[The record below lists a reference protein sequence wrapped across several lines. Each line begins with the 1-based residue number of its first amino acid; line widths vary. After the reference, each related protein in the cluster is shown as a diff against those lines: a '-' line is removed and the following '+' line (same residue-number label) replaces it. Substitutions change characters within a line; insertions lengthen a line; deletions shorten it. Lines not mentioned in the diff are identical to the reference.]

1 MSLEIILENVR
12 VSRGGVPILDGVS
25 WRLPPGGR
33 AVLIGGNGA
42 GKSTLLRLARGEIW
56 PDQLPGG
63 HLAGE
68 RLYLVDG
75 HATPSPLEARTRIG
89 LAGSDLR
96 DLYRRRGWNVS
107 GWLVVV
113 SGLTDSPLPSGQVGE
128 SERTAALDTLDGL
141 GLSSL
146 AYRPFLE
153 LSQGQA
159 QAVLLARAMVREPE
173 WLFLDEA
180 TDGLDAQAR
189 RLLHKVLARLA
200 GRGVGLAAA
209 THQPAGLPDLDFEAL
224 VLEGGKTVFGG
235 SLAEAAKR
243 FSRSGRRARL
253 TPEGAPVPGVSPKAA
268 LPSRE
273 EALRAAGGP
282 ASCVPGAD
290 MSGQSEPAPAL
301 VTIRDACVLLSGRE
315 ALHGLTWSLSPGENW
330 VVVGRNGAG
339 KSTFLKLLAGDLYAA
354 SGCVDRFGLAEPVSL
369 WDLRARMGLVS
380 WEWQAEY
387 PPDAAVRDVLVSGF
401 FGSFGLYD
409 QPTPAML
416 EAAALWLDRL
426 GLSAL
431 ADRRIST
438 LSQGQTRTVMIGR
451 ALAFDPQV
459 LLLDEPL
466 GGLDH
471 HARAEMLS
479 LLDDLALAGKQLVM
493 VTHGPE
499 EIPSCV
505 THALVLGD
513 GRVLAQG
520 RLDETLAAYNP

>member
-12 VSRGGVPILDGVS
+12 VSRGGGPILDGVS

-33 AVLIGGNGA
+33 AALIGGNGA

-63 HLAGE
+63 HLDGE

-75 HATPSPLEARTRIG
+75 RATSSPIEARTRIG
-89 LAGSDLR
+89 LAGADLR

-113 SGLTDSPLPSGQVGE
+113 SGLNDSPLPSGQVGE
-128 SERTAALDTLDGL
+128 KERAAALETLEDL
-141 GLSSL
+141 GLSDL

-159 QAVLLARAMVREPE
+159 QAVLLARAMVRSPE

-180 TDGLDAQAR
+180 TDGLDAHAR
-189 RLLHKVLARLA
+189 RLLHRVLDRLA

-209 THQPAGLPDLDFEAL
+209 THQPSSLPDLHFETL
-224 VLEGGKTVFGG
+224 VLDAGRVVFEGP
-235 SLAEAAKR
+235 LPEAAKR
-243 FSRSGRRARL
+243 FAHAGRTVKRA
-253 TPEGAPVPGVSPKAA
+253 SKAA
-268 LPSRE
+268 SGSGERLGAAASPQAARSTPS
-273 EALRAAGGP
+273 GP
-282 ASCVPGAD
+282 SAD
-290 MSGQSEPAPAL
+290 GSISSPPPVSSSPL
-301 VTIRDACVLLSGRE
+301 VMVRDACVVLSGRE
-315 ALHGLTWSLSPGENW
+315 ALRGLTWSLSPGENW

-339 KSTFLKLLAGDLYAA
+339 KSTFLKLLAGDLYLAA
-354 SGCVDRFGLAEPVSL
+354 GSITRFDLVEPVSL
-369 WDLRARMGLVS
+369 WDLRGRMGLVS

-387 PPDAAVRDVLVSGF
+387 PPDSTVRDVLVSGF
-401 FGSFGLYD
+401 YGSFGLYEE
-409 QPTPAML
+409 PAPAML

-431 ADRRIST
+431 ADRKIST
-438 LSQGQTRTVMIGR
+438 LSQGQARKAMIGR

-466 GGLDH
+466 GGLDP

-493 VTHGPE
+493 VTHGLD
-499 EIPSCV
+499 EIPACV
-505 THALVLGD
+505 TNALVLQD
-513 GRVLAQG
+513 GRALTQG
-520 RLDETLAAYNP
+520 PLGCALAAYTT